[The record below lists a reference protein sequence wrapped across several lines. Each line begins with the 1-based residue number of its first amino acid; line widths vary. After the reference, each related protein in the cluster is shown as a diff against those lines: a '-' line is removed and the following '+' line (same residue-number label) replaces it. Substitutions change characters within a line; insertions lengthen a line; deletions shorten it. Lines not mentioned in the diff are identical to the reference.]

1 MIPHPNERYCG
12 IVLMESWDDMFKE
25 PEMNKYWKI
34 FWWVVT
40 LIIGLVAILIM
51 SASVMMGWGREE
63 RARAYMMNH
72 NCQVVGYAGRG
83 PVPYYQCDNGRIMLK
98 TDMYYLKDK

>member
-1 MIPHPNERYCG
+1 MIPHPNERYQG
-12 IVLMESWDDMFKE
+12 ISIISYEDYLTE
-25 PEMNKYWKI
+25 PEMNKYWKV

-40 LIIGLVAILIM
+40 LIVGLMAIILFVASAKM
-51 SASVMMGWGREE
+51 SWGRED
-63 RARAYMMNH
+63 RARAYMTNH

-98 TDMYYLKDK
+98 QDMYYLKEK